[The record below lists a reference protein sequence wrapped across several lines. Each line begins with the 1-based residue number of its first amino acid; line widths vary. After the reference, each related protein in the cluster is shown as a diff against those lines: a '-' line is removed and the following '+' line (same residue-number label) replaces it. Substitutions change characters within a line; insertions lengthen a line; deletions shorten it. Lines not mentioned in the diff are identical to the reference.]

1 MPLNSAGWGPSMRAP
16 RACSICGAG
25 RAGQL
30 GRDGQGKSAGPVLL
44 CAGMNP
50 MWKDGGAAAA
60 SRVCRIAPWQAKCG
74 MQSVACKVP
83 PNPAPHRTLQLVMYM
98 SSSPVVAEWEG
109 LPPAALA
116 AASAGE
122 FFTGL

>member
-1 MPLNSAGWGPSMRAP
+1 MQAP

-25 RAGQL
+25 GAGRL
-30 GRDGQGKSAGPVLL
+30 RRDGQGKSAGRVLL

-50 MWKDGGAAAA
+50 LWKDGGAAAA
-60 SRVCRIAPWQAKCG
+60 SRVCRIAPWQAKRG
-74 MQSVACKVP
+74 MQSVACKVRQTQAGWA
-83 PNPAPHRTLQLVMYM
+83 APHRTLQLVRYM